1 MYYWFKNVI
10 KIKVMGYKRF
20 NRHELFD
27 SFLMDWH
34 STTIKLVRDYIWE
47 TQKEVH
53 SELENMLCGI
63 WDGYLYDELLTKA
76 LILPKEDYRRIQDTV
91 DLINEHIK
99 EKGESITQV
108 F

>member
-1 MYYWFKNVI
+1 MNF
-10 KIKVMGYKRF
+10 KRF

-27 SFLMDWH
+27 AFLMEWH
-34 STTIKLVRDYIWE
+34 STTIRNVSNYVYE
-47 TQKEVH
+47 TTGEVM

-76 LILPKEDYRRIQDTV
+76 LILPKEDYRRIEDTV
-91 DLINEHIK
+91 KIINEHI
-99 EKGESITQV
+99 EVNGESVTQI